1 LRLESV
7 TGNES
12 CEGVGV
18 SATADPKASPVAAS
32 ARRIRVVVNPHAGA
46 KGGIPTNRASE
57 QDVLAAMERHGLGDE
72 LVVTESEEESVAATR
87 DAVAQGYDVVAA
99 GGGDGTIETV
109 ASQLVGT
116 KTALG
121 ILPLGSLLNTAR
133 MLGISRNLDEAA
145 SLIAAGH
152 VRAIDVGEA
161 KGTFFFEGGSVGLN
175 AAVFAEADQIDNDG
189 GRLRGLSSTLA
200 VLMRYRPSRMV
211 LYLDDRVLTTRALA
225 ISVANGPYT
234 GLGFTI
240 SPDAVVDDGLL
251 DVVVFSRF
259 SRIELVR
266 HFGAIAFGRRRYTP
280 KATTY
285 RSARVRIEAVH
296 PLPCRADSHDL
307 GATPVEFIVRPR
319 ALRVIAP
326 PAP

>member
-1 LRLESV
+1 VNTTMSQ
-7 TGNES
+7 N
-12 CEGVGV
+12 
-18 SATADPKASPVAAS
+18 ASPAPTS
-32 ARRIRVVVNPHAGA
+32 AKRIRVVVNPHAGA

-57 QDVLAAMERHGLGDE
+57 QDVLAVMERHGLGDE
-72 LVVTESEEESVAATR
+72 LVVTASEEESIAAAR

-99 GGGDGTIETV
+99 AGGDGTVEIV

-116 KTALG
+116 QTALG
-121 ILPLGSLLNTAR
+121 ILPLGSMLNTAR
-133 MLGISRNLDEAA
+133 MLGISRDLDEAA

-161 KGTFFFEGGSVGLN
+161 KGTLFFEGGSVGLN
-175 AAVFAEADQIDNDG
+175 AAVFAEADQIDSDG
-189 GRLRGLSSTLA
+189 GRLRALGSTLA
-200 VLMRYRPSRMV
+200 VLVRYRPSRMV

-225 ISVANGPYT
+225 VSIANGPYT

-259 SRIELVR
+259 SRLELVQ

-296 PLPCRADSHDL
+296 PLPCLADAHDL
-307 GATPVEFIVRPR
+307 GTTPVEYIVRPR